1 MNFQP
6 SYHEL
11 QLEERIREV
20 QREIANDRLVA
31 RLPRR
36 PGMWRRAVR
45 LLGRGLVVVGT
56 RMERVEQPEQTV
68 IYGS

>member
-1 MNFQP
+1 MNYQP
-6 SYHEL
+6 SYYEL
-11 QLEERIREV
+11 QLQERLREV
-20 QREIANDRLVA
+20 AREIENDRLVA
-31 RLPRR
+31 TLPRR

-56 RMERVEQPEQTV
+56 RMERAEQPDQTV